1 MPEFNS
7 RQAEFAALNAQVL
20 DISVDS
26 IPSHIAWQKKEI
38 GMMSLPMCADFY
50 PHGAVTQEFGIM
62 RETTPVAGIS
72 ERAAF
77 IVDKEGKIAFAK
89 VYPLDQMP
97 DFEELLSEL
106 QKL

>member
-1 MPEFNS
+1 VPELNA
-7 RQAEFAALNAQVL
+7 RQAEFASLNAQVL

-38 GMMSLPMCADFY
+38 GAMSLPMCADFY
-50 PHGAVTQEFGIM
+50 PHGAVTKAFGIM
-62 RETTPVAGIS
+62 REVAPVPGIS

-77 IVDKEGKIAFAK
+77 IVDKQGKIAFAK

-97 DFEELLSEL
+97 DFEELLREVK
-106 QKL
+106 KL